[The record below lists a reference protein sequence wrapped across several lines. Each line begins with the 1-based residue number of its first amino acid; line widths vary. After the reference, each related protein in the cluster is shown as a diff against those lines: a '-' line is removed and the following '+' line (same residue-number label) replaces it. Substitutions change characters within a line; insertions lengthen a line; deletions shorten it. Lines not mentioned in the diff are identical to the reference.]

1 MSQHQTLEESTP
13 QAPLTPPAHDVDEW
27 EERPEG
33 FWQALRA
40 LLGVH
45 RALVLSIVRREVS
58 QRYRG
63 SFLGPI
69 WAILTPAVQ
78 IVIFTLIFSGIFQAR
93 FGGESGPL
101 GFAVYLFCGLLP
113 WLAFAEA
120 VQRSTSVVLENVNLV
135 KRVVF
140 PVEAL
145 TVQLSLAALVQ
156 QAIGT
161 VVLLTAAL
169 LLERILS
176 PTLFF
181 LPLLLIPQLLLTIG
195 LGWLVASFGVFLRD
209 TGQLVQ
215 LSLMAWMYLTPIFYP
230 ESMVPPRYRW
240 LVEANPM
247 APLIRSYR
255 RVLLEGRLPDWPGLG
270 WTSIFAT
277 GCFLLGYWWFI
288 RTRKAFA
295 DVL

>member
-1 MSQHQTLEESTP
+1 M
-13 QAPLTPPAHDVDEW
+13 
-27 EERPEG
+27 
-33 FWQALRA
+33 
-40 LLGVH
+40 
-45 RALVLSIVRREVS
+45 VRREVS

-63 SFLGPI
+63 SFLGPL
-69 WAILTPAVQ
+69 WAVLTPAVQ
-78 IVIFTLIFSGIFQAR
+78 IVIFTLIFSGIFLAR

-120 VQRSTSVVLENVNLV
+120 VQRSTSVVVEHVNLV

-161 VVLLTAAL
+161 GVLLTAAFV
-169 LLERILS
+169 LERILS
-176 PTLFF
+176 PTLLF
-181 LPLLLIPQLLLTIG
+181 LPLLLVPQLLLTIG
-195 LGWLVASFGVFLRD
+195 LGWLVASLGVFLRD

-215 LSLMAWMYLTPIFYP
+215 LTLMAWMYLTPIFYP
-230 ESMVPPRYRW
+230 ESMVPRQYRW

-255 RVLLEGRLPDWPGLG
+255 RVLLEGRLPDWPGLA
-270 WTSIFAT
+270 WTTVFAT
-277 GCFLLGYWWFI
+277 GCFLAGYWWFV

>member
-1 MSQHQTLEESTP
+1 MRRHQAMETP
-13 QAPLTPPAHDVDEW
+13 TPPVPDVDQW
-27 EERPEG
+27 EERAEG
-33 FWQALRA
+33 FWQPLRA
-40 LLGVH
+40 LLGIH
-45 RALVLSIVRREVS
+45 RALLFSMVRREVS

-120 VQRSTSVVLENVNLV
+120 VQRSTTVVVEHVNLV

-156 QAIGT
+156 QGIGT
-161 VVLLTAAL
+161 VVLLMAAL

-230 ESMVPPRYRW
+230 ESMVPAPYRW
-240 LVEANPM
+240 LVEANPL

-255 RVLLEGRLPDWPGLG
+255 RVLLEGGLPDWSGLG
-270 WTSIFAT
+270 WTTIFALA
-277 GCFLLGYWWFI
+277 CFLTGYWWFI

>member
-1 MSQHQTLEESTP
+1 MKEGSP
-13 QAPLTPPAHDVDEW
+13 QENPQRPTTGSEDWP
-27 EERPEG
+27 ERPEG
-33 FWQALRA
+33 FWQPLQG

-45 RALVLSIVRREVS
+45 RGMVFSMVRREVS

-63 SFLGPI
+63 SFLGPF

-120 VQRSTSVVLENVNLV
+120 VQRSTTVIIEHVNLV

-145 TVQLSLAALVQ
+145 TVHLSLAALVQ
-156 QAIGT
+156 QGGGT
-161 VVLLTAAL
+161 LVLLTAAF
-169 LLERILS
+169 LLERIFS

-195 LGWLVASFGVFLRD
+195 LGWLVASLGVFLRD
-209 TGQLVQ
+209 TSQMVQ
-215 LSLMAWMYLTPIFYP
+215 LLLMSWLYLTPIFYP
-230 ESMVPPRYRW
+230 EAMVPARYRW
-240 LVEANPM
+240 LIDLNPM

-255 RVLLEGRLPDWPGLG
+255 RILLEGRLPDWSGLA
-270 WTSIFAT
+270 WTSLFAIL
-277 GCFLLGYWWFI
+277 CFLIGYGWFV
-288 RTRKAFA
+288 RSRKAFA

>member
-1 MSQHQTLEESTP
+1 MNPDEVREDPSLIEP
-13 QAPLTPPAHDVDEW
+13 DVDEW
-27 EERPEG
+27 EEPVEA
-33 FWQALRA
+33 FWHPLRA

-45 RALVLSIVRREVS
+45 RALVLSMVRREVS

-120 VQRSTSVVLENVNLV
+120 VQRSTSVVVEHVNLV

-140 PVEAL
+140 PVEVL

-161 VVLLTAAL
+161 AVLLTAAL
-169 LLERILS
+169 VLEQILS

-215 LSLMAWMYLTPIFYP
+215 LTLMAWMYLTPIFYP
-230 ESMVPPRYRW
+230 ESMVPRHYRW

-255 RVLLEGRLPDWPGLG
+255 RILLEGLAPDWTGLG
-270 WTSIFAT
+270 WTSIFAI

>member
-1 MSQHQTLEESTP
+1 
-13 QAPLTPPAHDVDEW
+13 
-27 EERPEG
+27 
-33 FWQALRA
+33 
-40 LLGVH
+40 
-45 RALVLSIVRREVS
+45 
-58 QRYRG
+58 
-63 SFLGPI
+63 
-69 WAILTPAVQ
+69 VQ

-120 VQRSTSVVLENVNLV
+120 VQRSTTVVVEHVNLV

-156 QAIGT
+156 QGIGT
-161 VVLLTAAL
+161 VVLLMAAL

-230 ESMVPPRYRW
+230 ESMVPAPYRW

-255 RVLLEGRLPDWPGLG
+255 RVLLEGGLPDWSGLG
-270 WTSIFAT
+270 WTTIFALA
-277 GCFLLGYWWFI
+277 CFLSGYWWFI

>member
-1 MSQHQTLEESTP
+1 MNPDEAREDPSLS
-13 QAPLTPPAHDVDEW
+13 PPDVDEW
-27 EERPEG
+27 EAPVER
-33 FWQALRA
+33 FWQPLRA
-40 LLGVH
+40 LFGVH
-45 RALVLSIVRREVS
+45 RALVLSMARREVS

-120 VQRSTSVVLENVNLV
+120 VQRSTSVVIEHVNLV

-140 PVEAL
+140 PVEVL

-161 VVLLTAAL
+161 AVLLTAAL
-169 LLERILS
+169 VLEQILS

-215 LSLMAWMYLTPIFYP
+215 LTLMAWMYLTPIFYP
-230 ESMVPPRYRW
+230 ESMVPRHYRW

-255 RVLLEGRLPDWPGLG
+255 RILLEGLAPDWTGLG
-270 WTSIFAT
+270 WTSIFAI

>member
-1 MSQHQTLEESTP
+1 MNPDEVREDPSL
-13 QAPLTPPAHDVDEW
+13 PPPDVDEW
-27 EERPEG
+27 EAPVER
-33 FWQALRA
+33 FWQPLRA
-40 LLGVH
+40 LFGAH
-45 RALVLSIVRREVS
+45 RALVLSMARREVS

-120 VQRSTSVVLENVNLV
+120 VQRSTSVVIEHVNLV

-140 PVEAL
+140 PVEVL

-161 VVLLTAAL
+161 AVLLTAAL
-169 LLERILS
+169 VLEQILS

-215 LSLMAWMYLTPIFYP
+215 LTLMAWMYLTPIFYP
-230 ESMVPPRYRW
+230 ESMVPRHYRW

-255 RVLLEGRLPDWPGLG
+255 RILLEGLAPDWTGLG
-270 WTSIFAT
+270 WTSIFAI

>member
-1 MSQHQTLEESTP
+1 MNPDEVREDPSL
-13 QAPLTPPAHDVDEW
+13 PPPDVDEW
-27 EERPEG
+27 EAPVER
-33 FWQALRA
+33 FWQPLRA
-40 LLGVH
+40 LFGVH
-45 RALVLSIVRREVS
+45 RALVLSMARREVS

-120 VQRSTSVVLENVNLV
+120 VQRSTSVVIEHVNLV

-140 PVEAL
+140 PVEVL

-161 VVLLTAAL
+161 AVLLTAAL
-169 LLERILS
+169 VLEQILS

-215 LSLMAWMYLTPIFYP
+215 LTLMAWMYLTPIFYP
-230 ESMVPPRYRW
+230 ESMVPRHYRW

-255 RVLLEGRLPDWPGLG
+255 RILLEGLAPDWTGLG
-270 WTSIFAT
+270 WTSIFAI

>member
-1 MSQHQTLEESTP
+1 MNPDEAREDPSLS
-13 QAPLTPPAHDVDEW
+13 PPDVDEW
-27 EERPEG
+27 EAPVER
-33 FWQALRA
+33 FWQPLRA
-40 LLGVH
+40 LFGAH
-45 RALVLSIVRREVS
+45 RALVLSMARREVS

-120 VQRSTSVVLENVNLV
+120 VQRSTSVVIEHVNLV

-140 PVEAL
+140 PVEVL

-161 VVLLTAAL
+161 AVLLTAAL
-169 LLERILS
+169 VLEQILS

-215 LSLMAWMYLTPIFYP
+215 LTLMAWMYLTPIFYP
-230 ESMVPPRYRW
+230 ESMVPRHYRW

-255 RVLLEGRLPDWPGLG
+255 RILLEGLAPDWTGLG
-270 WTSIFAT
+270 WTSIFAI

>member
-1 MSQHQTLEESTP
+1 MRRHQAMETP
-13 QAPLTPPAHDVDEW
+13 TPPVPDVDQW
-27 EERPEG
+27 EERAEG
-33 FWQALRA
+33 FWQPLRA
-40 LLGVH
+40 LLGIH
-45 RALVLSIVRREVS
+45 RALLFSMVRREVS

-120 VQRSTSVVLENVNLV
+120 VQRSTTVVVEHVNLV

-156 QAIGT
+156 QGIGT
-161 VVLLTAAL
+161 VVLLMAAL

-230 ESMVPPRYRW
+230 ESMVPAPYRW

-255 RVLLEGRLPDWPGLG
+255 RVLLEGGLPDWSGLG
-270 WTSIFAT
+270 WTTIFALA
-277 GCFLLGYWWFI
+277 CFLTGYWWFI

>member
-1 MSQHQTLEESTP
+1 METP
-13 QAPLTPPAHDVDEW
+13 TPPVPDVDQW
-27 EERPEG
+27 EERAEG
-33 FWQALRA
+33 FWQPLRA
-40 LLGVH
+40 LLGIH
-45 RALVLSIVRREVS
+45 RALLFSMVRREVS

-120 VQRSTSVVLENVNLV
+120 VQRSTTVVVEHVNLV

-156 QAIGT
+156 QGIGT
-161 VVLLTAAL
+161 VVLLMAAL

-230 ESMVPPRYRW
+230 ESMVPAPYRW

-255 RVLLEGRLPDWPGLG
+255 RVLLEGGLPDWSGLG
-270 WTSIFAT
+270 WTTIFALA
-277 GCFLLGYWWFI
+277 CFLTGYWWFI